1 MKRSTKDIEYSHEAS
16 VLAKYAKALAHP
28 VRTVILKHL
37 DSRSCC
43 YTGDLVEV
51 LPMAQSTISQ
61 HLKELKTAG
70 LIIGEVDPPKVR
82 YCINEESWSE
92 AKSLFSSLFDQD
104 FKNISC
110 C

>member
-1 MKRSTKDIEYSHEAS
+1 MKRSIKDIEYSHEAS
-16 VLAKYAKALAHP
+16 ELAKYAKALAHP
-28 VRTVILKHL
+28 VRIVILKHL
-37 DSRSCC
+37 DKQECC

-70 LIIGEVDPPKVR
+70 LIDGEVDPPKVR
-82 YCINEESWSE
+82 YCINLENW
-92 AKSLFSSLFDQD
+92 AKARALFAGLFDQD
-104 FKNISC
+104 FQNISC